1 MKSKKQSA
9 SGKGVFISFEGPE
22 CAGKT
27 TQIRMLQEYF
37 TKKNIDTVV
46 TREPGGT
53 VIGEELRKIV
63 KHHVGETAVVDEAEV
78 LLFAASRAQHVH
90 KVIIPALNSGIN
102 VICDR
107 YVDST
112 TAYQGYGRGID
123 LELLRSIINISTCNI
138 TPDIT
143 FYLDIEPE
151 EAMKRKFSKKSI
163 PLDFDNEELD
173 RMEQSGIEFYRH
185 VQQGYREIMR
195 LNNERFVCIN
205 ALQSVNNIHNYIVT
219 CLKNRF
225 PA

>member
-37 TKKNIDTVV
+37 NKKNIDTVV

-90 KVIIPALNSGIN
+90 KVIVPALNSGIN

-112 TAYQGYGRGID
+112 TAYQGYGRGLD
-123 LELLRSIINISTCNI
+123 LS
-138 TPDIT
+138 
-143 FYLDIEPE
+143 FIE
-151 EAMKRKFSKKSI
+151 M
-163 PLDFDNEELD
+163 L
-173 RMEQSGIEFYRH
+173 
-185 VQQGYREIMR
+185 
-195 LNNERFVCIN
+195 
-205 ALQSVNNIHNYIVT
+205 
-219 CLKNRF
+219 NRF
-225 PA
+225 ATAGCMPDLTFVLDLTAEESSDRIGKREETLFIEDRIESAELSFHKKVRQGFLEIARREPQRVKIISAVQPKEVIHGQIIGLLENVIG

>member
-78 LLFAASRAQHVH
+78 LLFAASRAQHVR
-90 KVIIPALNSGIN
+90 KVIIPALSSGIN

-107 YVDST
+107 YSDST
-112 TAYQGYGRGID
+112 MAYQGYGRGLD
-123 LELLRSIINISTCNI
+123 LSFIAMLNRFATAGCMPDLTFVLDLTAEESSERIINREETLFLEDRIESAELSFHKRVRQGFLEI
-138 TPDIT
+138 ARQ
-143 FYLDIEPE
+143 EPE
-151 EAMKRKFSKKSI
+151 RVKIISAVQPKEA
-163 PLDFDNEELD
+163 
-173 RMEQSGIEFYRH
+173 
-185 VQQGYREIMR
+185 
-195 LNNERFVCIN
+195 
-205 ALQSVNNIHNYIVT
+205 IHGQIIGL
-219 CLKNRF
+219 LKNVIG
-225 PA
+225 

>member
-1 MKSKKQSA
+1 MKSEEQSA

-27 TQIRMLQEYF
+27 TQIRMLNEYF
-37 TKKNIDTVV
+37 AKRNIDTIV

-112 TAYQGYGRGID
+112 TAYQGYGRGLD
-123 LELLRSIINISTCNI
+123 LSFIETLNRFATAGCMPDLTFVLDLTAEESSERIINREETLFIEDRIESAELAFHKKVRQGFLEIARREPQRVKIISAI
-138 TPDIT
+138 QP
-143 FYLDIEPE
+143 
-151 EAMKRKFSKKSI
+151 K
-163 PLDFDNEELD
+163 ELIQ
-173 RMEQSGIEFYRH
+173 RQIIGMLENVIG
-185 VQQGYREIMR
+185 
-195 LNNERFVCIN
+195 
-205 ALQSVNNIHNYIVT
+205 
-219 CLKNRF
+219 
-225 PA
+225 